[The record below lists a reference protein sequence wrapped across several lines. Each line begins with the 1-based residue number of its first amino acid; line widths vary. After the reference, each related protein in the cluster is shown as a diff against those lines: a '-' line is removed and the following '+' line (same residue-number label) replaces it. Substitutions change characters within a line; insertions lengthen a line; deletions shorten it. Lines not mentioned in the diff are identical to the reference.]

1 MPPRARLRIHY
12 PDIAMRQFILFR
24 LLLATLLCA
33 VSLPALA
40 QATLATSPA
49 LACLTTV
56 DGAPVLPEYPAIEL
70 ARKEGGTLRVELE
83 FTRPDAAPKVSI
95 VSRPLVGNFDGAVN
109 AQVKRLRVPCMQ
121 AGGVPVMLTQEYV
134 FDPDQQ
140 SRVIASKP
148 RDSADPARATQL
160 KCMAHVD
167 GEKRPDFPLD
177 ARKKGEEGTIILNLH
192 FTDPAQ
198 APTVAVVQSV
208 KSRALRRA
216 VNDHVAGFRIPCL
229 KGPAVDTLIVFK
241 YLYDNG
247 DRIVLRDSSL
257 LEALGAAKD
266 LKTPVAFD
274 FRKMQCPF
282 DVRVTYHQ
290 PFAKNR
296 IEQLDSAVPEREA
309 FLDWLRE
316 LTLNMGNT
324 TSANVFGDKFV
335 ITVPCAQLDL

>member
-1 MPPRARLRIHY
+1 MP
-12 PDIAMRQFILFR
+12 QFVLSR
-24 LLLATLLCA
+24 LLLAALLGA
-33 VSLPALA
+33 FSLPALA

-56 DGAPVLPEYPAIEL
+56 DGAPASPEYPAIEL

-95 VSRPLVGNFDGAVN
+95 VSRPLTGNFDDAVN
-109 AQVKRLRVPCMQ
+109 AQVKRMRVPCMQ
-121 AGGVPVMLTQEYV
+121 VGDAPVMLTQEYV
-134 FDPDQQ
+134 FDPDHQ

-148 RDSADPARATQL
+148 RDNADPARATQL

-167 GEKRPDFPLD
+167 GEKRPDFPLE
-177 ARKKGEEGTIILNLH
+177 ARKRAEEGTIILNLR

-216 VNDHVAGFRIPCL
+216 VNFHVAGLRMPCL
-229 KGPAVDTLIVFK
+229 KGPAVDTLIAFK
-241 YLYDNG
+241 YVYDNG

-282 DVRVTYHQ
+282 DLRVTYHQ
-290 PFAKNR
+290 PFEKNR
-296 IEQLDSAVPEREA
+296 IEQLDSAVSEREA
-309 FLDWLRE
+309 FMDWLRE
-316 LTLNMGNT
+316 LTLDMDGA
-324 TSANVFGDKFV
+324 TSAKVFGDKFV